1 MDPSDTPWGD
11 WKAQKSWKN
20 TQPKEEKPKNKDA
33 PWPIT
38 ANYWVDIVFARFLGI
53 LGTQIWGIGREKIWK
68 NQIQNN
74 TN

>member
-33 PWPIT
+33 PWLIT
-38 ANYWVDIVFARFLGI
+38 ANYWVATVFAKFLGI
-53 LGTQIWGIGREKIWK
+53 LETQFWGIGRQKTWK
-68 NQIQNN
+68 NQILNY